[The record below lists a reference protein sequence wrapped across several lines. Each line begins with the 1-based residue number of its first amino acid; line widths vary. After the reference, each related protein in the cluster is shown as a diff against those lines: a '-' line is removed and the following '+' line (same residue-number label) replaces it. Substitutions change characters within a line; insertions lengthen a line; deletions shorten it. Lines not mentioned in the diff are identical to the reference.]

1 MKKKTINKLALG
13 LAATSIVSVTSGCS
27 KKDVSIPKTAYIL
40 EEDAD
45 NIYQDYT
52 YYTGGT
58 YVYKGQE
65 YMEAHDPSD
74 NYVTNDYNGISYKD
88 GLNTSDLF
96 FLRIDGK
103 MFLATRVID
112 INEDNIVSKYYDIDT
127 GEFLGQT
134 LDINWY
140 ARATK
145 DIDEILPPGSLTKT
159 REHSVYVDNNLKD
172 INYFNGE
179 YGLGKNLC
187 RESIISATSLF
198 SNDKLSCEQ
207 IDELLDNKLL
217 TSTLLESY
225 NYPNM
230 IPYTR
235 EDYTFIPLR
244 YSDVFGITTQ
254 GYTVGFNGKTS
265 TYLNEMIEFEVE
277 DGDTTRKIIGYRGS
291 TNKDDIGFNYI
302 YDIESSRYIDIT
314 QYKVLSVKTA
324 LTYKSVD
331 NIRRECDMY
340 YPIDDLKVVSTKN
353 LDGEDIFDKYYVAI
367 RDEYAV
373 GDTYK
378 YKVLGEYDNVT
389 LAGSYDGSTM
399 CICKNGSIKL
409 TTLGEYNGIMV
420 PLKKCLEDNG
430 LNDYIKDVYTDEE
443 ISMLLSKLREVELDL
458 GTPINEVRDAYK
470 KINMEDIIVIDT
482 SIENGNDVLVD
493 SDKRFYVLIPY
504 EVSNANGDKNTKYYR
519 ICDDSGFAS
528 INLERKYILIDNVY
542 KTFYA
547 VLKTEGEI
555 NCIRTLDNVLSELGL
570 DSSIRDQ
577 YALIDLQVLADK
589 INKEGKVLVK

>member
-1 MKKKTINKLALG
+1 MKKKNINKLALG
-13 LAATSIVSVTSGCS
+13 LAATSIISITSGCS
-27 KKDVSIPKTAYIL
+27 KKDVLIPRTATIVSD
-40 EEDAD
+40 DAD
-45 NIYQDYT
+45 NVYHDYSH
-52 YYTGGT
+52 YTGRT
-58 YVYKGQE
+58 YVYNGQE
-65 YMEAHDPSD
+65 YIEAHDPSGE
-74 NYVTNDYNGISYKD
+74 YITNEYTGVSYDKGI
-88 GLNTSDLF
+88 NTNKLF
-96 FLRIDGK
+96 FIRIDGK
-103 MFLATRVID
+103 TYLATRVID
-112 INEDNIVSKYYDIDT
+112 IDEDNIVSKYYAIDT

-145 DIDEILPPGSLTKT
+145 DIDTILPPGDLDKT
-159 REHSVYVDNNLKD
+159 EEYSVYVENTLND

-187 RESIISATSLF
+187 RESIISATALF
-198 SNDKLSCEQ
+198 DDEKLSNET
-207 IDELLDNKLL
+207 INNLLKDNLY

-230 IPYTR
+230 MPYTR

-265 TYLNEMIEFEVE
+265 TYLNEMIEFEIE

-291 TNKDDIGFNYI
+291 TNKDDVGFNYI
-302 YDIESSRYIDIT
+302 YDIESSKYIDIT
-314 QYKVLSVKTA
+314 QYKVLSVKTV

-331 NIRRECDMY
+331 NIRSEFDMY
-340 YPIDDLKVVSTKN
+340 YPIGSLRVVSTKN
-353 LDGEDIFDKYYVAI
+353 LEGEDIFDKYYVVI
-367 RDEYAV
+367 RDEYTM

-378 YKVLGEYDNVT
+378 YKVLGENDNIALV
-389 LAGSYDGSTM
+389 GSYDGSTM
-399 CICKNGSIKL
+399 CISKNGSIKL
-409 TTLGEYNGIMV
+409 TTLGEYNGIMIS
-420 PLKKCLEDNG
+420 LKKCLEDNG

-482 SIENGNDVLVD
+482 NIESGNDVLVD
-493 SDKRFYVLIPY
+493 SEKRFYVLIPY
-504 EVSNANGDKNTKYYR
+504 YASNTNGDINTKYYQ
-519 ICDDSGFAS
+519 ICDNSGFAS
-528 INLERKYILIDNVY
+528 INLEKKYVLIDNIY

-547 VLKTEGEI
+547 VLKNDGEI
-555 NCIRTLDNVLSELGL
+555 NCIKTLDNVLDELGL
-570 DSSIRDQ
+570 DSSIRDR
-577 YALIDLQVLADK
+577 YALIDLQVLADRINQEEK
-589 INKEGKVLVK
+589 ILIK